1 MPLLQLALAGFFFV
15 FIFIVSLMFALVMH
29 GDMPAAPLLDVL
41 QKSLILIGGLVT
53 QGVSIVIHR
62 FLPQSASPVAD
73 LPLIDPTTEPK

>member
-29 GDMPAAPLLDVL
+29 GDMPAAPLLDTL
-41 QKSLILIGGLVT
+41 QKALILIGGLAT

-62 FLPQSASPVAD
+62 FLPQSTSPVAD
-73 LPLIDPTTEPK
+73 LPLVDPTTEPK